1 MADKEYEV
9 AFEFPDEK
17 EARESTQKQP
27 EAKEVKEAKGK
38 PDVDIEIEDDV
49 PAEDKD
55 PSTGQMR
62 APMPKEIV
70 ETLEK
75 DDLEG
80 YSDQVKER
88 LKQMKKV
95 WHDERRAKEAALRE
109 QQQAVEMAKK
119 IMEENKKLRQM
130 AEQGQQS
137 FIDTAKNA
145 VELELEMAKRAYKE
159 AYDAGDADQVVEAQ
173 TKLAEVNFKR
183 QQLLNYRAT
192 PLQTPEIEVQNGEKV
207 VNVAT
212 PDAKTLAWQER
223 NQWWGTDPEMTAL
236 ALGYHQKLERQYG
249 SQYIGTDEYWANI
262 DKTMRRRFPDYFG
275 EEEEVQTANGGGKPV
290 RAESKPATVVAPA
303 SRSTSSKRI
312 VLKQSEVTLA
322 KRFGLTPEQYA
333 KEKMRLENQNG

>member
-1 MADKEYEV
+1 MAQKEYEV

-17 EARESTQKQP
+17 EAKAAAVEQP
-27 EAKEVKEAKGK
+27 KGQETKGK
-38 PDVDIEIEDDV
+38 PEVDIEIEDDV

-55 PSTGQMR
+55 PSTGKLR

-70 ETLEK
+70 EELEK
-75 DDLEG
+75 DDLDG
-80 YSDQVKER
+80 YSEQVKER

-119 IMEENKKLRQM
+119 IMDENKRLREF
-130 AEQGQQS
+130 ANAGQQTY
-137 FIDTAKNA
+137 IDTAKNA

-159 AYDAGDADQVVEAQ
+159 AHESGDSDAMVDAQ
-173 TKLAEVNFKR
+173 TKLAEINYKR
-183 QQLLNYRAT
+183 QQILNYRAT
-192 PLQTPEIEVQNGEKV
+192 PLQETEVE
-207 VNVAT
+207 VNSQQEQQVPR

-223 NQWWGTDPEMTAL
+223 NQWWGKDPEMTAL
-236 ALGYHQKLERQYG
+236 ALGYHQKLEREYG
-249 SQYIGTDEYWANI
+249 AQYIGTDEYWANI

-275 EEEEVQTANGGGKPV
+275 DEEPAANGGGKPV

-312 VLKQSEVTLA
+312 VLKQSEVALA
-322 KRFGLTPEQYA
+322 KKFGLTPEQYA